1 MFDCWT
7 SILKSFIAIKYIKPN
22 SADDAVDFTGSRDF
36 DTIVKLC
43 VTFRHIIMIL
53 ISHLFYSVS
62 TQSSVKPKTKK
73 HVSSITQ
80 LDAQNFKQIVHDD
93 VNARVLVEL

>member
-1 MFDCWT
+1 
-7 SILKSFIAIKYIKPN
+7 
-22 SADDAVDFTGSRDF
+22 
-36 DTIVKLC
+36 
-43 VTFRHIIMIL
+43 MIL
-53 ISHLFYSVS
+53 ISHLFNSVS
-62 TQSSVKPKTKK
+62 TQSSINPKTKK